1 MEIQERL
8 RRLWRPQKTRG
19 DYRDSGE
26 TEETIWRPQKTRGD
40 YRDSGETEET
50 METTED

>member
-26 TEETIWRPQKTRGD
+26 TEWRLQNTS
-40 YRDSGETEET
+40 YRDSGET
-50 METTED
+50 